1 MGLRADL
8 TVRRGAFDV
17 AVVLEA
23 ADGETIAIVGPNGAG
38 KTTVLE
44 ALAGLLPEVA
54 GAVELDGVRV
64 EATPPDRRRVGV
76 CFQDDLLFPTMSV
89 LENVAFGPR
98 SRGSDARAARALAA
112 ALLRDLA
119 PAVEPSARP
128 RTLSGGERRRVAL
141 ARALATTPRLLLLDE
156 PLAGVDVA
164 ARAQIRDLL
173 RTILAGFDGVAVLV
187 VHDPVDALTLADR
200 VTVLEEGRQIQ
211 TGTPEE
217 IRSAPRS
224 AYAAELVGLNL
235 FVGTLEPLPDGA
247 ARLTTDLGTI
257 TVAPEEPVAHA
268 MRAVATLKPID
279 VALHAEEPEGSPRNV
294 VRGRV
299 GEVAIDGERARI
311 RIDGRPPLTAEIT
324 AGSVTRLG
332 LAPGSDVWAS
342 FKAVEVTVFLTDE
355 GAAPGTLSG

>member
-1 MGLRADL
+1 VGLRADL
-8 TVRRGAFDV
+8 TVRRNAFEV

-23 ADGETIAIVGPNGAG
+23 VDGETMAIVGPNGAG

-54 GAVELDGVRV
+54 GTVELDGVRV
-64 EATPPDRRRVGV
+64 EATPPDLRRVGV
-76 CFQDDLLFPTMSV
+76 CFQEDLLFPTMSV

-98 SRGSDARAARALAA
+98 ARGSDARVARARAV

-119 PAVEPSARP
+119 PAVEPSAKP

-141 ARALATTPRLLLLDE
+141 ARALATEPRLLLLDE

-217 IRSAPRS
+217 IRSSPRS

-235 FVGTLEPLPDGA
+235 FVGMLEPLPDGA

-332 LAPGSDVWAS
+332 LATGSDVWAS
-342 FKAVEVTVFLTDE
+342 FKAVEVTVSLTDE

>member
-1 MGLRADL
+1 MTLRADL
-8 TVRRGAFDV
+8 IVRRGAFDL

-23 ADGETIAIVGPNGAG
+23 GDGETVAIVGPNGAG

-44 ALAGLLPEVA
+44 ALAGLLPGVA
-54 GAVELDGVRV
+54 GTVELDGVRV

-98 SRGSDARAARALAA
+98 ARGTDARAARARAA

-119 PAVEPSARP
+119 PAVEPSAKP

-141 ARALATTPRLLLLDE
+141 ARALAAEPRLLLLDE

-173 RTILAGFDGVAVLV
+173 RTILAGFDGVAMLV

-200 VTVLEEGRQIQ
+200 VTVLERGRQIQ
-211 TGTPEE
+211 TGSPEE

-235 FVGTLEPLPDGA
+235 FVGTLEPLSDGA
-247 ARLTTDLGTI
+247 ARLTTDVGTI
-257 TVAPEEPVAHA
+257 TVAPDEPVVHTTH
-268 MRAVATLKPID
+268 AVATLKPVD
-279 VALHAEEPEGSPRNV
+279 VALHVAKPEGSPRNV
-294 VRGRV
+294 VHGRV
-299 GEVAIDGERARI
+299 GEIAIDGERARV
-311 RIDGRPPLTAEIT
+311 RVEGRPPLTAEIT
-324 AGSVTRLG
+324 TGSVARLG
-332 LAPGSDVWAS
+332 LAVGTDVWAS
-342 FKAVEVTVFLTDE
+342 FKAVEVTVILRD
-355 GAAPGTLSG
+355 GGVAPGTLGG

>member
-1 MGLRADL
+1 VGLRADI
-8 TVRRGAFDV
+8 TVRRGAFEV
-17 AVVLEA
+17 AGVLEA
-23 ADGETIAIVGPNGAG
+23 ADGETVAIVGPNGAG

-54 GAVELDGVRV
+54 GAVEVDGVRI

-98 SRGSDARAARALAA
+98 ARGRDARAARLRASE
-112 ALLRDLA
+112 LLRDVA
-119 PAVEPSARP
+119 PAVEPSAKP

-141 ARALATTPRLLLLDE
+141 ARALAAEPRLLLLDE

-173 RTILAGFDGVAVLV
+173 RTILAGFDGVVVLV
-187 VHDPVDALTLADR
+187 VHDPVDAMTLADR
-200 VTVLEEGRQIQ
+200 VTVLEQGRQIQ

-247 ARLTTDLGTI
+247 ATLTTDLGTI
-257 TVAPEEPVAHA
+257 TVAPDEPVTHA

-279 VALHAEEPEGSPRNV
+279 VSLHVDEPEGSPRNI

-299 GEVAIDGERARI
+299 DEIAIDGERARI
-311 RIDGRPPLTAEIT
+311 RVDGRPPLTAEIT
-324 AGSVTRLG
+324 AGSVARLG

-342 FKAVEVTVFLTDE
+342 FKAVEVSVIVTDE